1 MKLVLSVIIVLFYF
15 FVLHEAKSETCA
27 DRALHC
33 VVRWGSPPS
42 ACYDSFRLAACEKTG
57 KYVAPNGNV
66 WPATPP
72 GAAPRADR

>member
-15 FVLHEAKSETCA
+15 FVLHEVKSETCT

-33 VVRWGSPPS
+33 VVRWGSPS
-42 ACYDSFRLAACEKTG
+42 NACYDSFRLAACEKTR

-66 WPATPP
+66 WPATPSL
-72 GAAPRADR
+72 D